1 MKTSSAADGVV
12 VVSFA
17 QVAIDFVHDRV
28 EDRCSFAAAA
38 AAAAFDGSQW

>member
-1 MKTSSAADGVV
+1 MMTSSAADGVA

-17 QVAIDFVHDRV
+17 QVAIDVVHGRV

-38 AAAAFDGSQW
+38 ADGSQW